1 MRHKAMILWALVAMA
16 TLATACSPAGE
27 GTTTSSIDPGSVLVT
42 VEQTGGCLM
51 MGANCPTYVVHANGE
66 VALFRTGG
74 TGEIVDSTFV
84 DPSLA
89 TDLAWLMST
98 TNYSELRAGLAVGE
112 CQGCYDGIDTRF
124 IFVNQQSIV
133 AFDSIDTE
141 LDPSEPLFGTVWRIF
156 EAAVLATDMPV
167 EQRQ

>member
-1 MRHKAMILWALVAMA
+1 MILRTLVAVA

-27 GTTTSSIDPGSVLVT
+27 GTTTTTIDPGSVLVT

-66 VALFRTGG
+66 VDLFRTSG

-84 DPSLA
+84 DPSLT

-98 TNYSELRAGLAVGE
+98 TNYAELRAGLAVGE
-112 CQGCYDGIDTRF
+112 CRGCYDGIDTTFMF
-124 IFVNQQSIV
+124 INQASIV
-133 AFDSIDTE
+133 SFDSIDTE
-141 LDPSEPLFGTVWRIF
+141 LDPSEPLFGTVWRII
-156 EAAVLATDMPV
+156 EAAVLETEMPL
-167 EQRQ
+167 EQRP